1 MGHNFEFHLLLAAV
15 AFVAN
20 DAEARTYLGSVGS
33 VMRFTSCYG
42 FSVCVRLNHQLYA
55 STNMLAVLSLHSK
68 SLLYESIRPIE
79 YFPIVISATRG
90 GQTAATVVGCS
101 GFLYGVVGYNDS

>member
-20 DAEARTYLGSVGS
+20 DAEARTYLGSAGS

-42 FSVCVRLNHQLYA
+42 FSVCVLLNHQLYA

-68 SLLYESIRPIE
+68 SLLYEFIRPIKH
-79 YFPIVISATRG
+79 FPTFISAIRG
-90 GQTAATVVGCS
+90 VQTAATVVGC
-101 GFLYGVVGYNDS
+101 GCFFYGVVGYNDS